1 MFLECRT
8 SVSMSSTQGCSGS
21 DRGERRKK
29 KGGSK
34 QEAGEMKG
42 RNELIE
48 SQFPSSLPVSRP

>member
-1 MFLECRT
+1 
-8 SVSMSSTQGCSGS
+8 MSSTQDCSGS

-48 SQFPSSLPVSRP
+48 SQFPSLLLIGRP